1 MNLRMVQRILGLML
15 MLFSLTMLPPVGVS
29 LGYSDGHWYP
39 FVVAFGIIAAI
50 GIALWFPVRAL
61 RRDLRLRDGFLVVA
75 VFWFF
80 LGIAGATPLLLSD
93 VPRMSF
99 TDAVFEA
106 VSGFTTTGA
115 TVIVGLDELPKSI
128 LYYRQQ
134 IQWFGGMGIIVLAVA
149 LLPVLGI
156 GGMSLYKA
164 ETPGPFKDQ
173 KLTPRITQT
182 AKALWTV
189 YAALTA
195 ACAVAYRLTGDMDW
209 FDAVGHAFSTLAT
222 GGFSTHDASFAHF
235 DSAAVDAIATVFM
248 FLGGVSFALHFLAI
262 RGRDPRLY
270 WRDPEFQAYFWLVA
284 ALVAGAAVYLRI
296 MGEFDGFGSSLRH
309 AAFQIVSIQTSTGF
323 VTTGF
328 AHWPG
333 ALPVVM
339 MLLTL
344 VCGCAG
350 STTGG
355 MKVIRW
361 LIVFRQGVSELKRLV
376 HPSAEIPV
384 KIGGRPVPMRIIG
397 GVAGFF
403 AMYFI
408 IFAVLMFMLMMLGL
422 DQVTA
427 WSAVATCLNNVGPG
441 LGDVSVHFQDV
452 PDAAKW
458 ISVIAMLAGRVEIF
472 TFILLLTP
480 AFWQR

>member
-1 MNLRMVQRILGLML
+1 MNLPMVQRILGLML
-15 MLFSLTMLPPVGVS
+15 MLFSLTMLPPAGVS
-29 LGYSDGHWYP
+29 LLYADGHWHP
-39 FVVAFGIIAAI
+39 FVWAFALIAAA
-50 GIALWFPVRAL
+50 GLALWLPVRKVH
-61 RRDLRLRDGFLVVA
+61 RDLRLRDGFMVVA
-75 VFWFF
+75 VFWVC
-80 LGIAGATPLLLSD
+80 LGFAGATPLLISD
-93 VPRMSF
+93 VPALSF

-115 TVIVGLDELPKSI
+115 TVIVGLDDLPKSI

-134 IQWFGGMGIIVLAVA
+134 IQWLGGMGIIVLAVA

-182 AKALWTV
+182 AKALWTI
-189 YAALTA
+189 YAAMTA
-195 ACAVAYRLTGDMDW
+195 LCALGFWLAGMTP
-209 FDAVGHAFSTLAT
+209 FDAIGHAFSTLST
-222 GGFSTHDASFAHF
+222 GGFSTYDASFAEF
-235 DSAAVDAIATVFM
+235 NSATIDAIATVFM
-248 FLGGVSFALHFLAI
+248 FLGGASFALHFMAI

-270 WRDPEFQAYFWLVA
+270 WRDAEFQAYFWLVA
-284 ALVAGAAVYLRI
+284 ILIAGASIYLRI
-296 MGEFDGFGSSLRH
+296 MGVFADFGASLRH
-309 AAFQIVSIQTSTGF
+309 AAFQIISIQTSTGF
-323 VTTGF
+323 LTTGF
-328 AHWPG
+328 ADWPG
-333 ALPVVM
+333 ALPAFM

-361 LIVFRQGVSELKRLV
+361 LIVFRQGVVELKQLV

-384 KIGGRPVPMRIIG
+384 KIAGRPVSPRIIG
-397 GVAGFF
+397 AVAGFF

-408 IFAVLMFMLMMLGL
+408 VFASLMFLLMMFGL

-427 WSAVATCLNNVGPG
+427 WSAVAACINNVGPG
-441 LGDVSVHFQDV
+441 LGEVAWNFTTVSDS
-452 PDAAKW
+452 AKW
-458 ISVIAMLAGRVEIF
+458 VCTIAMLVGRVEIF